1 MVIQRG
7 RYKVKMQKIIW
18 IWWGIIGILLLLKK
32 LNMILISNS
41 MIDIFIWILSTLML
55 IDFGIDA
62 KKENR
67 TNTFIL
73 YSIVV
78 PIITII
84 ILVAIVFNKK

>member
-32 LNMILISNS
+32 LNMIVISNS

-55 IDFGIDA
+55 IDFGMDA

-67 TNTFIL
+67 TNTFII

-84 ILVAIVFNKK
+84 MLVAIAFNKK